1 MANVDRPNGFKPV
14 MHLNGSPYNGA
25 FRKYYSPN
33 DNLFLGDLVEAE
45 TTGVR
50 DNDGI
55 YPSVDRIDAAGDVIV
70 GVVVGWEAD
79 PAALERTYHAS
90 SSTYA
95 VYIADARDLIMEA
108 QSDDATMVLGD
119 VGLNISPTV
128 TAGNTTTG
136 ASGMELDGNTAA
148 TTNTL
153 TLRIVGAVDRADN
166 DAADST
172 ANNRWLV
179 TVNSSAFANLIAGV

>member
-1 MANVDRPNGFKPV
+1 MANVDRATGFRPV
-14 MHLNGSPYNGA
+14 RHLNGSPFNGA
-25 FRKYYSPN
+25 STMYFSPN

-50 DNDGI
+50 QDGLI
-55 YPSVDRIDAAGDVIV
+55 YPTCDRIDAAGDVIV
-70 GVVVGWEAD
+70 GVVTGWEVD
-79 PAALERTYHAS
+79 PAALDRLYHAA

-95 VYIADARDLIMEA
+95 VHIADARDLIMEA

-128 TAGNTTTG
+128 TGGDTATG
-136 ASGMELDGNTAA
+136 ASNMELDGNTAA

-153 TLRIVGAVDRADN
+153 TLRIHGGGRRVDN
-166 DAADST
+166 DSTDST
-172 ANNRWLV
+172 ANQRWEV
-179 TVNSSAFANLIAGV
+179 VINSSAFANLIAGV

>member
-1 MANVDRPNGFKPV
+1 MANVDRPNGFRPV
-14 MHLNGSPYNGA
+14 QHLNGSTYNGA

-33 DNLFLGDLVEAE
+33 DNLFMGDLVEAE

-50 DNDGI
+50 SGDGI
-55 YPSVDRIDAAGDVIV
+55 YGTVDRIDAAGDVIV
-70 GVVVGWEAD
+70 GVVVGWEANPD
-79 PAALERTYHAS
+79 ALSNLYHAA

-128 TAGNTTTG
+128 TAGSTTTG
-136 ASGMELDGNTAA
+136 ASNMELDGNTAA

-172 ANNRWLV
+172 ANTRWLV
-179 TVNSSAFANLIAGV
+179 AINSAASANLIAGV

>member
-1 MANVDRPNGFKPV
+1 MANADRTNGFKPV
-14 MHLNGSPYNGA
+14 MHLNGSPYNGQ

-33 DNLFLGDLVEAE
+33 DNLFMHDLVEAE

-50 DNDGI
+50 TNGAI
-55 YPSVDRIDAAGDVIV
+55 YPSVDRLDAAGDVIV

-79 PAALERTYHAS
+79 PTALGRLYHAA

-136 ASGMELDGNTAA
+136 QSNMELDGNTAA

-153 TLRIVGAVDRADN
+153 TLRIVGTPERPDN
-166 DAADST
+166 DTTDST
-172 ANNRWLV
+172 ANQRWLV
-179 TVNSSAFANLIAGV
+179 SVNSSAWGNLIAGV